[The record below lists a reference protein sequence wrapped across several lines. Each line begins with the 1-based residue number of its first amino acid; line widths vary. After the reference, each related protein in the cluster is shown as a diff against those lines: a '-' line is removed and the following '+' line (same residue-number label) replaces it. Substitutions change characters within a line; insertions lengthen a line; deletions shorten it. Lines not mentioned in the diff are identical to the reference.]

1 MQHLICGL
9 EVKFDGSETEGM
21 SFGGYGA
28 VFGNTDHHGD
38 VIAPGAF
45 ADTLRDARKSGQ
57 WPSLLLQ
64 HGGGMLG
71 GSAED
76 MTPIGIITELSE
88 DGHGLKLEAKL
99 ADTQRGRDVYTL
111 LKMTPRAAINGM
123 SIGYHAKEWEVGSK
137 PKEPRRTLKKIDL
150 VEVSLVTFPA
160 NPKARVSSVKSGLDI
175 RTAERALRDVGFSL
189 REAKA
194 ILASGFSALADLRD
208 VEDEGF
214 AEVAEALKRATASL
228 TT

>member
-9 EVKFDGSETEGM
+9 EVKFAGAETDGMT
-21 SFGGYGA
+21 FAGYGA
-28 VFGNTDHHGD
+28 VFGNTDSYGD
-38 VIAPGAF
+38 VINPGAF
-45 ADTLRDARKSGQ
+45 ADTLRDAKKTGQ

-64 HGGGMLG
+64 HGGGMFG
-71 GSAED
+71 ASAED
-76 MTPIGIITELSE
+76 MTPVGILTELAE
-88 DGHGLKLEAKL
+88 DGHGLKLEGKL

-111 LKMTPRAAINGM
+111 LKMTPRPAINGM
-123 SIGYHAKEWEVGSK
+123 SIGYRAKEWEVGSK

-194 ILASGFSALADLRD
+194 ILAGGFTALADLRD

-214 AEVAEALKRATASL
+214 AEVAEALKRATAAL